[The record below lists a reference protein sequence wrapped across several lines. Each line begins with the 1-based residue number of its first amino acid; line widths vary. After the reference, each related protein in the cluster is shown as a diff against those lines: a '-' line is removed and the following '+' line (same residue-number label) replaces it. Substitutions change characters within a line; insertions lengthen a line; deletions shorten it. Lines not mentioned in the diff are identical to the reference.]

1 MRRLLLYIV
10 KNLKLFL
17 SLLLALWLCLP
28 AYPLAAGNKIRTIV
42 IDPGH
47 GGKDPGALGS
57 MSKEKDIVLAIGLKL
72 GKYIEENFPDV
83 KVLYTRQTDVFPALH
98 ERAGLAN
105 KNKADLFISIH
116 VNANIKPEIDGTE
129 TYCMGLH
136 KSESNLE
143 VAKLENSV
151 ILLEEDYS
159 SRYEGFDPK
168 SSESYIIFELIQ
180 SVYMEQSLVFA
191 NNVQDQF
198 RERAQRKDRGV
209 KQAGFL
215 VLWQT
220 SMPSVLIEAGYIT
233 NKEEEKFLVS
243 DAGQDYLASAIFRAF
258 RDYKSKVENHSVD
271 TEQVIANASASS
283 DTNSILLPVPVED
296 TQPMTNASGI
306 LFRVQLTSSQQV
318 IPPDSKYFKGIGQ
331 ISKLRSGDVYKY
343 VTGEFTS
350 YEDCKQR
357 CSEVQGVFPGAFV
370 IATQGEEII
379 PLKKALK
386 KP

>member
-10 KNLKLFL
+10 KNFKLFL
-17 SLLLALWLCLP
+17 LPLLATWVIQP
-28 AYPLAAGNKIRTIV
+28 AYPVAVGNKIRTVV

-57 MSKEKDIVLAIGLKL
+57 ISKEKDIVLAISLKL

-105 KNKADLFISIH
+105 KNRADLFISIH
-116 VNANIKPEIDGTE
+116 ANANTKPEIDGTE

-151 ILLEEDYS
+151 ILLEEDHS

-180 SVYMEQSLVFA
+180 SVYMEQSLGFA

-220 SMPSVLIEAGYIT
+220 SMPSVLIEVGYIT
-233 NKEEEKFLVS
+233 NREEEKYLVS

-258 RDYKSKVENHSVD
+258 RDYKYQVENNSVD
-271 TEQVIANASASS
+271 AENMLASLPMSA
-283 DTNSILLPVPVED
+283 DTNQYSPAEAPPPALPL
-296 TQPMTNASGI
+296 TNDRGVI
-306 LFRVQLTSSQQV
+306 FRVQLTSSQQV

-343 VTGEFTS
+343 VTGEYTS

-357 CSEVQGVFPGAFV
+357 CFEVQSVFPGAFV

-386 KP
+386 NL